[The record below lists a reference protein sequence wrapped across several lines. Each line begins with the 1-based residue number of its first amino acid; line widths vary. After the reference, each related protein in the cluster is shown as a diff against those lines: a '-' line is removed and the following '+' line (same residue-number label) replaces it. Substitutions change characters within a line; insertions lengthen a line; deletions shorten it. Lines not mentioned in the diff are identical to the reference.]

1 MSFNIK
7 LNVIKRI
14 TIEMTAIHLQNA
26 QAISTG
32 IQKSIFNEVF
42 RFKVCMLMSDTE
54 EQPSMFPHH
63 HEQQGPQDLQLQDED
78 STEVQLNKV

>member
-63 HEQQGPQDLQLQDED
+63 HEQQRPQDLQLQDED